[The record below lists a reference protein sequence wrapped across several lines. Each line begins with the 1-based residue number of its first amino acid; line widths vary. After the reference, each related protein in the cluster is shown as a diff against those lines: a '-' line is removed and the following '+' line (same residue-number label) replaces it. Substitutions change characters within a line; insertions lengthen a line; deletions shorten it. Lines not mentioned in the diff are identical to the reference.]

1 MSRYT
6 FLFISFV
13 LWLACSAPLI
23 AQQPSQ
29 YFTERGKVSFVSDA
43 PLERIAAASD
53 QLKAA
58 VDIEKQTFLFVLD
71 NASFKGFNSPLQ
83 QEHFHEN
90 YMESRTYPQTSFKGK
105 IIETLLPA
113 VATTQVVRAK
123 GLLNVHGVTV
133 ERIIKARIEYRE
145 NQIHITSEF
154 DILLEDHHIRV
165 PKVVAR
171 KIASEVQVAVDA
183 ILQKNQN

>member
-1 MSRYT
+1 M
-6 FLFISFV
+6 
-13 LWLACSAPLI
+13 
-23 AQQPSQ
+23 
-29 YFTERGKVSFVSDA
+29 SFVSDA

-105 IIETLLPA
+105 IIETLSPA
-113 VATTQVVRAK
+113 ASTSQVVRAK
-123 GLLNVHGVTV
+123 
-133 ERIIKARIEYRE
+133 AC
-145 NQIHITSEF
+145 
-154 DILLEDHHIRV
+154 
-165 PKVVAR
+165 
-171 KIASEVQVAVDA
+171 
-183 ILQKNQN
+183 